1 MEKVKFFCDII
12 LKNIKNSVI
21 IKVGKI
27 GKNIKIKLKKIKLF
41 IAIWTFLEREDLI
54 MKNGKV
60 VLVGTG
66 VVGMSMA

>member
-27 GKNIKIKLKKIKLF
+27 GKNIKIKLKMIPLVTFMTWEKLKIM
-41 IAIWTFLEREDLI
+41 LI
-54 MKNGKV
+54 
-60 VLVGTG
+60 T
-66 VVGMSMA
+66 